1 MAEDAPKSTPTPEE
15 LASIPP
21 PTKRGWFERIWPFG
35 REKRAQRRKIEQA
48 FQEQLKEAY
57 QRRGDLEEAARQ
69 LREEREHR
77 QAESQRVP
85 IRPKLVSRPSFQE

>member
-1 MAEDAPKSTPTPEE
+1 MVDSPKSSPTPAE

-21 PTKRGWFERIWPFG
+21 PSQPSWFERIWPFG

-48 FQEQLKEAY
+48 FQDQLKEAY

-69 LREEREHR
+69 LREERAQR

-85 IRPKLVSRPSFQE
+85 VRPKLVSRPSFQE